1 MRNICSTT
9 KIIFIFSSVDSGF
22 CEKIDSQNC
31 PQSLKAKSELNYG
44 KVENE
49 WKTADQYLRIMLNEA
64 IEMMDLIISLGLT
77 ALTVLIFTLGYYCI
91 NKARKEG
98 PLIAKVSNELND
110 NKASRQVRG
119 QFLKENLELRL

>member
-1 MRNICSTT
+1 MNFGRLES
-9 KIIFIFSSVDSGF
+9 
-22 CEKIDSQNC
+22 
-31 PQSLKAKSELNYG
+31 
-44 KVENE
+44 E
-49 WKTADQYLRIMLNEA
+49 WKTADEYLRIMLNEA

-119 QFLKENLELRL
+119 QF